1 MDRTFRIASWGEV
14 YSEIKEDGEIISS
27 CMTDH
32 NGPIENV
39 FEPCLLGK
47 VSGETVVSPEV
58 IYHYIMRKIIASY

>member
-1 MDRTFRIASWGEV
+1 MYAEFE
-14 YSEIKEDGEIISS
+14 EDGEIISS

-47 VSGETVVSPEV
+47 VSGDTVVSPEV
-58 IYHYIMRKIIASY
+58 IYHYIVRKIMASYWVNKKILQ

>member
-1 MDRTFRIASWGEV
+1 MYA
-14 YSEIKEDGEIISS
+14 EIKEDGEIISS

-47 VSGETVVSPEV
+47 VSGDTVVSPEV
-58 IYHYIMRKIIASY
+58 IYHYIMRKIIASYLFKEDIVVKTP

>member
-1 MDRTFRIASWGEV
+1 MYAEF
-14 YSEIKEDGEIISS
+14 KEDGEIISS

-47 VSGETVVSPEV
+47 VSGDTVVSPEV
-58 IYHYIMRKIIASY
+58 IYHYIVRKTIASYWVKEDIAVKTS

>member
-1 MDRTFRIASWGEV
+1 MYA
-14 YSEIKEDGEIISS
+14 EIKEDGEIISS

-47 VSGETVVSPEV
+47 VSGDTVVSPEV
-58 IYHYIMRKIIASY
+58 IYHYIMRKIIASYWVKEDIVVKTP